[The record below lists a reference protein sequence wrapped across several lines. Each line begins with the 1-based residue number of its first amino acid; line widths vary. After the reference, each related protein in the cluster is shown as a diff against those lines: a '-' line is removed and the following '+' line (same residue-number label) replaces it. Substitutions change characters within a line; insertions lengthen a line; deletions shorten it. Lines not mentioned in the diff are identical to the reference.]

1 MNDICF
7 ILGESV
13 PVTKTPIPGS
23 ADLKYDIKEHARHT
37 LYCGTSVIQTRFYG
51 EGRVCAVVVRTGF
64 HTSKGSLVRS
74 ILYPAPVDF
83 EFERD
88 SYKFIQ
94 VLAGIAAV
102 GFVYTVFSKVSRG
115 VDSKSILLEAFDLI
129 TVVVP
134 PALPAAMTVGQMYAQ
149 MRLKNHHIYC
159 ISPRSINVAGSINCV
174 CFDKVGECCSLID

>member
-1 MNDICF
+1 M
-7 ILGESV
+7 
-13 PVTKTPIPGS
+13 TKTPIPGS
-23 ADLKYDIKEHARHT
+23 PDLKYDIKEHARHT
-37 LYCGTSVIQTRFYG
+37 LFCGTSVIQTRFYG
-51 EGRVCAVVVRTGF
+51 EGRVCAVVVRTGY

-94 VLAGIAAV
+94 VLAGIAAI
-102 GFVYTVFSKVSRG
+102 GFVYTVISKILRG
-115 VDSKSILLEAFDLI
+115 VNLRSVILNAFDLI

-149 MRLKNHHIYC
+149 SRLKKHKIYC

-174 CFDKVGECCSLID
+174 CFDKVSEY

>member
-1 MNDICF
+1 M
-7 ILGESV
+7 
-13 PVTKTPIPGS
+13 TKTPIPGN
-23 ADLKYDIKEHARHT
+23 ADLKFDIKEHARHT

-64 HTSKGSLVRS
+64 LTSKGSLVRS
-74 ILYPAPVDF
+74 ILYPTPVDF

-88 SYKFIQ
+88 SYKFIR
-94 VLAGIAAV
+94 VLAFVAAI
-102 GFVYTVFSKVSRG
+102 GFVYTMCIKVSRG
-115 VDSKSILLEAFDLI
+115 HSINSILKKAFDLI

-174 CFDKVGECCSLID
+174 CFDKVS